1 MVKKTKKD
9 CCEDQSTKYPYHG
22 AEIRHIN
29 RAIGQLEGIKK
40 MIEERRYCTE
50 IMALLSSV
58 RGSIKSVE
66 SNIMETYLDS
76 CVTKAFR
83 QVMNW
88 IRNKKSAS
96 LKKYLRSPALKFFTT
111 NLAFIIHFSS
121 MIMTLNYLTFLR
133 RITKKFN
140 LNS

>member
-29 RAIGQLEGIKK
+29 RAVGQLEGVKK

-50 IMALLSSV
+50 ILALLSSI
-58 RGSIKSVE
+58 RSSIKSVE

-76 CVTKAFR
+76 CVTKAF
-83 QVMNW
+83 QANNEVDKKQK
-88 IRNKKSAS
+88 ISELKKIFKKSDS
-96 LKKYLRSPALKFFTT
+96 
-111 NLAFIIHFSS
+111 
-121 MIMTLNYLTFLR
+121 
-133 RITKKFN
+133 
-140 LNS
+140 